1 MNINLSKSKN
11 ELKVGDEHE
20 TNSMKSEINDKE
32 IKINGRE
39 IEINDKEIEIKN
51 MKIEIKNMKKKYEAY
66 IQKLNAENTINEDDK
81 RFYMVILFIPKIF

>member
-20 TNSMKSEINDKE
+20 TNSMKS
-32 IKINGRE
+32 
-39 IEINDKEIEIKN
+39 EINDKEIEIKN

-81 RFYMVILFIPKIF
+81 RFCMVILFI

>member
-20 TNSMKSEINDKE
+20 TNSMKSEMNDK
-32 IKINGRE
+32 E
-39 IEINDKEIEIKN
+39 IEINDKEIEINDK
-51 MKIEIKNMKKKYEAY
+51 KIEINDKEKKIEAY
-66 IQKLNAENTINEDDK
+66 TQKLNAENTINEEDK

>member
-32 IKINGRE
+32 I
-39 IEINDKEIEIKN
+39 
-51 MKIEIKNMKKKYEAY
+51 EIKNMKKNIEAY

>member
-32 IKINGRE
+32 KKI
-39 IEINDKEIEIKN
+39 
-51 MKIEIKNMKKKYEAY
+51 EAY

>member
-11 ELKVGDEHE
+11 ELKVGYEYE

-32 IKINGRE
+32 I
-39 IEINDKEIEIKN
+39 
-51 MKIEIKNMKKKYEAY
+51 EIKNMKKKCEAY

-81 RFYMVILFIPKIF
+81 RFIIF

>member
-32 IKINGRE
+32 I
-39 IEINDKEIEIKN
+39 
-51 MKIEIKNMKKKYEAY
+51 EIKNMKKNIEAY

-81 RFYMVILFIPKIF
+81 RFCMVILFI

>member
-51 MKIEIKNMKKKYEAY
+51 MKKKYEAY

>member
-32 IKINGRE
+32 KKI
-39 IEINDKEIEIKN
+39 
-51 MKIEIKNMKKKYEAY
+51 EAY

-81 RFYMVILFIPKIF
+81 RFYMVILFLQK

>member
-11 ELKVGDEHE
+11 ELKVGDEYE
-20 TNSMKSEINDKE
+20 TNSMESKINDK
-32 IKINGRE
+32 
-39 IEINDKEIEIKN
+39 
-51 MKIEIKNMKKKYEAY
+51 KIEIKNMKKKYEAY